1 MRAAILV
8 VHGQVIGD
16 VTASERVELKGTAR
30 VIGDVEAPVIAME
43 AGAVLDGQCRMT
55 KEQPAEA
62 PLANVVP
69 IKG

>member
-1 MRAAILV
+1 
-8 VHGQVIGD
+8 
-16 VTASERVELKGTAR
+16 
-30 VIGDVEAPVIAME
+30 
-43 AGAVLDGQCRMT
+43 VLDGQCRMT